1 METRGRGEPDR
12 PIAVSPHRPITA
24 SVFRGIQMA
33 TETISRRDFLNLLW
47 GTAGAVA
54 LTEMSLVGLRFLAP
68 RPVVGEFGGVFNVG
82 IVGDFPLGS
91 VTPVEAGR
99 FYVVRLN
106 DGGLLAV
113 YRRCTHLGCAV
124 PYDPAVGQFVCP
136 CHGSAF
142 TMDGAVLNAPAP
154 RPLDLFAL
162 TLNEAG
168 EILVD
173 TQTSI
178 QRDQISPDH
187 VVYPVVG

>member
-1 METRGRGEPDR
+1 MNENL
-12 PIAVSPHRPITA
+12 
-24 SVFRGIQMA
+24 
-33 TETISRRDFLNLLW
+33 SRRDFLNLFW
-47 GTAGAVA
+47 GAAGAVA
-54 LTEMSLVGLRFLAP
+54 LSEISLVGLRFLSP
-68 RPVVGEFGGVFNVG
+68 RPVIGEFGGVFNVG
-82 IVGDFPLGS
+82 VVENFPMGS

-99 FYVVRLN
+99 FYVVRLA

-142 TMDGAVLNAPAP
+142 TMDGQVQNAPAP

-162 TLNEAG
+162 SINDAG

-178 QRDQISPDH
+178 ERDRVSPDH
-187 VVYPVVG
+187 IVYPL